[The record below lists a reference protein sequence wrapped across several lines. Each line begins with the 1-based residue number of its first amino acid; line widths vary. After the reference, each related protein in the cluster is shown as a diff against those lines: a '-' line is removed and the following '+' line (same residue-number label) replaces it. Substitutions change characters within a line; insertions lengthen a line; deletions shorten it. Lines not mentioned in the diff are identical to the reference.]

1 MSNLS
6 ESLSK
11 PPPKQTVFPA
21 WPVIQP
27 SPAIR
32 LPKVTLK
39 PKKEDRF
46 KTAVILPDIQIG
58 FYRDRDGSL
67 VSTHDD
73 DALSIAL
80 TIIKEVKPDEVVYL
94 GDNLDLPEM
103 SKYRLSSAFQ
113 ETTQASIDRASLL
126 AAQVH
131 DAAPNARKRWLAG
144 NHEER
149 LSNYIIDN
157 AKAAFSIRQGNK
169 PDSWPV
175 LSVPF
180 LCNFNDY
187 NTEYLPGYPASH
199 LWLNEN
205 LKIIHGTR
213 HKSSGSTAHMYL
225 TSEKVSVIF
234 GHVHRREWAEKTR
247 DSWNGPKTIMAAS
260 PGTLAKYTGAVPS
273 TKGGIDL
280 DGRPLTVVEDWQQ
293 GLAVV
298 TFETSGHHQFF
309 YEQIPIHTG
318 TGFYRGKVYGAE

>member
-11 PPPKQTVFPA
+11 PPSSGSAVPR
-21 WPVIQP
+21 WPVI
-27 SPAIR
+27 SPAPMVR
-32 LPKVTLK
+32 LPKVTAK
-39 PKKEDRF
+39 PKKEGRF
-46 KTAVILPDIQIG
+46 KSAVILPDMQIG
-58 FYRDRDGSL
+58 FYRDRDGTF
-67 VSTHDD
+67 VPTHDD
-73 DALSIAL
+73 VAIDIALS
-80 TIIKEVKPDEVVYL
+80 IIKEVKPDEIVYL

-103 SKYRLSSAFQ
+103 SKYRHSSAFH
-113 ETTQASIDRASLL
+113 ETTQASIDRASMI

-131 DAAPNARKRWLAG
+131 DAAPYARKRWLAG

-157 AKAAFSIRQGNK
+157 AKAAFSIRQGGK

-180 LCNFNDY
+180 LCNFKDY

-205 LKIIHGTR
+205 LKIIHGTK

-225 TSEKVSVIF
+225 NSEKVSVIF

-247 DSWNGPKTIMAAS
+247 DSWEGPKTIMAAS
-260 PGTLAKYTGAVPS
+260 PGCLAKTTGAVPS

-293 GLAVV
+293 GVAVV
-298 TFETSGHHQFF
+298 IFEDSGRHQFF
-309 YEQIPIHTG
+309 YEQVPIHSG
-318 TGFYRGKVYGAE
+318 VGFYRGKVYGE